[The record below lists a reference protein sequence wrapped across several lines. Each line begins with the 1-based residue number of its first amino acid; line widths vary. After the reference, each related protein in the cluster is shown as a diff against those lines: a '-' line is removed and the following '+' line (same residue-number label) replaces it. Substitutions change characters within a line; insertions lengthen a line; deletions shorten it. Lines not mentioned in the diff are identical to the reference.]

1 MSIREQKTDSPVP
14 PPVAGKGRRPRR
26 AVWAVAAIVVLVAG
40 WAVMR
45 SRSNHA
51 ASDVTYEFGE
61 VTRGDVR
68 SSVSATGT
76 IQPWKVVDIKSNVAG
91 RIDVL
96 AVDLGD
102 RVRAGQLIAIIDP
115 TDTQAAVTQAQAD
128 LAAAR
133 ARAGQAEAAS
143 RAQPALTTA
152 SIQQAS
158 AALASARKSE
168 AQARRQLEQLQQQ
181 LAELKDVTIP
191 QSIEDAASNV
201 HQARA
206 NVAAARAELERQK
219 ELVAKGYSS
228 RSELEAAEARLA
240 TLEASL
246 RTAEQRQKTL
256 DRANELAV
264 RELEA
269 RIEQA
274 RASIEESQAR
284 IRQQEAALQLARAN
298 AYQDRVRREEVAA
311 AQTQIVRSS
320 AQLKQATTNLEYTRI
335 TAPRDGIVLAKNV
348 EEGTVVPSSRGSIGS
363 TNALLQIGD
372 VSRLWVVC
380 KVDETDIAQ
389 VRVGQPVLV
398 TVDAY
403 PERPQRGKVIRIDP
417 QAVVEQSVTTIPVTV
432 ELDRSDP
439 RLKPGMNANCEFIL
453 KEARDVLRI
462 PNEALRETGGKY
474 SVQKLV
480 NGKAVDVP
488 IKIGV
493 MGDEFTQVISGLKV
507 GEQVI
512 TRINRPEET
521 GPNNPLQ
528 FGPPRRPSGT
538 GGRQGMG
545 GAGGGSGRSGGGPG
559 PGGGPPR

>member
-1 MSIREQKTDSPVP
+1 MSDPKQRAEQPFPSAP
-14 PPVAGKGRRPRR
+14 GRRNRRPRR
-26 AVWAVAAIVVLVAG
+26 AVWAVAAIIILVAG
-40 WAVMR
+40 WAVAR
-45 SRSNHA
+45 SRSSRS
-51 ASDVTYEFGE
+51 ASEVTYEFGE
-61 VTRGDVR
+61 VTQGDVR

-115 TDTQAAVTQAQAD
+115 TDTQVAVSQAQAD

-133 ARAGQAEAAS
+133 ARADQARAAS
-143 RAQPALTTA
+143 AAQPALTTA

-158 AALASARKSE
+158 AALTSARKSE
-168 AQARRQLEQLQQQ
+168 AQARRQLEQLEQQ

-191 QSIEDAASNV
+191 QSIQDAASNV

-206 NVAAARAELERQK
+206 NVAAARAELDRQK

-246 RTAEQRQKTL
+246 RTAEQRQRTL

-264 RELEA
+264 RELQA
-269 RIEQA
+269 RIEAA
-274 RASIEESQAR
+274 RASVEESQAR
-284 IRQQEAALQLARAN
+284 IRQQEAALRLAQAN
-298 AYQDRVRREEVAA
+298 AYQDRVRQEEVAA

-320 AQLKQATTNLEYTRI
+320 AQLKQAATNLEYTRI
-335 TAPRDGIVLAKNV
+335 TAPRDGVVLAKNV

-389 VRVGQPVLV
+389 VRVGQPVSV

-403 PERPQRGKVIRIDP
+403 PGQPWRGKVIRIDP

-432 ELDRSDP
+432 ELEKSDP

-453 KEARDVLRI
+453 KEARNVLRV
-462 PNEALRETGGKY
+462 PNEALRESDGKY

-480 NGKAVDVP
+480 KDKEVDVP
-488 IKIGV
+488 VRIGI
-493 MGDEFTQVISGLKV
+493 MGDDFTEIVSGLKP

-521 GPNNPLQ
+521 GPNTPFQ
-528 FGPPRRPSGT
+528 FGPPRRPQGTTGRPGSG
-538 GGRQGMG
+538 GGGG
-545 GAGGGSGRSGGGPG
+545 GAGRPSGA

>member
-1 MSIREQKTDSPVP
+1 MSIRDNEPAPIAP
-14 PPVAGKGRRPRR
+14 PPPAKRNRRPGR
-26 AVWAVAAIVVLVAG
+26 AVWAVAAVALLA
-40 WAVMR
+40 AVWLAAG
-45 SRSNHA
+45 SRSNNA
-51 ASDVTYEFGE
+51 ASGVTYEFGE

-91 RIDVL
+91 RIDLL

-102 RVRAGQLIAIIDP
+102 RVRAGQLIAVIDP
-115 TDTQAAVTQAQAD
+115 TDTQTAVTQARAD

-143 RAQPALTTA
+143 RAQPELTTA

-158 AALASARKSE
+158 AALASARKAE

-201 HQARA
+201 YQARA
-206 NVAAARAELERQK
+206 NVAAARAELQRQQ

-240 TLEASL
+240 TVEASL
-246 RTAEQRQKTL
+246 RIAEQRQKTL
-256 DRANELAV
+256 ARANELAV
-264 RELEA
+264 KELES
-269 RIEQA
+269 RIEQT

-284 IRQQEAALQLARAN
+284 IRQQEAALRLARAN
-298 AYQDRVRREEVAA
+298 AYQDRVRREELAA

-320 AQLKQATTNLEYTRI
+320 AQLKQAATNLGYTRI
-335 TAPRDGIVLAKNV
+335 TAPRDGIVLVKNV

-389 VRVGQPVLV
+389 VRVGQPVRV

-403 PERPQRGKVIRIDP
+403 PERPQRGRVIRIDP

-439 RLKPGMNANCEFIL
+439 RLKPGMNANCDFIL
-453 KEARDVLRI
+453 KEARNVLRI

-474 SVQKLV
+474 SVQKLED
-480 NGKAVDVP
+480 GKEVDVP
-488 IKIGV
+488 IRIGV
-493 MGDEFTQVISGLKV
+493 MGDEFTQVLSGLKE

-512 TRINRPEET
+512 TRINRPEDT

-538 GGRQGMG
+538 GGRQGTG
-545 GAGGGSGRSGGGPG
+545 GAGGGMGRPG
-559 PGGGPPR
+559 AGGGPPR